1 MGIRQ
6 LHALFIGSINAHTG
20 IGIATLF
27 GLVMLSHQ
35 SGGFLGAWLGGKTF
49 EAIGSYDL
57 DVVRRHRARCRDSAY
72 PPANS
77 RKTACKPTRRGQI
90 GITRENG
97 CRIRLVCKTAT
108 TRSRHES

>member
-49 EAIGSYDL
+49 EA
-57 DVVRRHRARCRDSAY
+57 VRGY
-72 PPANS
+72 WF
-77 RKTACKPTRRGQI
+77 
-90 GITRENG
+90 
-97 CRIRLVCKTAT
+97 L
-108 TRSRHES
+108 